1 MYTMLTRSFVRS
13 YLILPKGDNNGFT
26 KEMYDGGQKI
36 MKEKKMVVTVP
47 TPKEQDE
54 IKAWMKGGKQALS
67 LEDRIN
73 QIFEELQIVDTKIM
87 DTIRQSLIGIPIKNN
102 DGKLRDLIK
111 VFYNSIDHEGNTA

>member
-1 MYTMLTRSFVRS
+1 MMAD
-13 YLILPKGDNNGFT
+13 K
-26 KEMYDGGQKI
+26 
-36 MKEKKMVVTVP
+36 
-47 TPKEQDE
+47 QDE

-73 QIFEELQIVDTKIM
+73 QIFEELQIVDTNIM

-102 DGKLRDLIK
+102 DGKLRELIK